1 MIFMIKNLIILAAG
15 IPLMLGLV
23 LAVCILV
30 AGACLI
36 VLGRKLFPISA
47 S

>member
-1 MIFMIKNLIILAAG
+1 MIFMMKNVIILMAG
-15 IPLMLGLV
+15 IPLMLGMA
-23 LAVCILV
+23 LAVGILFT
-30 AGACLI
+30 GACLI

>member
-1 MIFMIKNLIILAAG
+1 MIIMMKNVIILMAG
-15 IPLMLGLV
+15 IQLMLGIMM
-23 LAVCILV
+23 AVGILFT
-30 AGACLI
+30 GACLI